1 MVKICQF
8 RTYLANLELSRIM
21 SLKNEEITALME
33 LLSSRICHDLV
44 SPVGAIN
51 NGLEF
56 MEDMADDEEGRKE
69 ATNLIAHSAT
79 AAGARLMAF
88 RLAYGSGAVD
98 GNIKPEDI
106 QKAFGTLIRTDGK
119 VRQSWDPFGPLG
131 IPSSSRAFCK
141 VLMGCLMM
149 ASDCLPKGGLVFV
162 DAGTGAET
170 LIKAE
175 GTGATVREGVEN
187 ALAGTIEMTNVDP
200 RLVHPYI
207 LGQSPRTYGY
217 SIKLKE
223 QSEGH
228 ITWSLTL
235 AST

>member
-1 MVKICQF
+1 
-8 RTYLANLELSRIM
+8 M

-56 MEDMADDEEGRKE
+56 MEDMADDPEGRKE
-69 ATNLIAHSAT
+69 ATGLIAHSAT

-131 IPSSSRAFCK
+131 IPSSTRAFPK
-141 VLMGCLMM
+141 ILMGALMM
-149 ASDCLPKGGLVFV
+149 AQDCLPKGGMVFV
-162 DAGTGAET
+162 DAGSGAET
-170 LIKAE
+170 LIKSE
-175 GTGATVREGVEN
+175 GNGVTVREGVEE
-187 ALAGTIEMTNVDP
+187 ALAGTIDFSQIDP

-207 LGQSPRTYGY
+207 LGQSARTYGFT
-217 SIKLKE
+217 ITLKDKNDDAL
-223 QSEGH
+223 
-228 ITWSLTL
+228 TWSITYNG
-235 AST
+235 

>member
-1 MVKICQF
+1 
-8 RTYLANLELSRIM
+8 M
-21 SLKNEEITALME
+21 SLKNEEITSLME

-56 MEDMADDEEGRKE
+56 MEDMADDPDGRKE

-88 RLAYGSGAVD
+88 RLAYGAGAVD

-131 IPSSSRAFCK
+131 IPSSTRGFSK
-141 VLMGCLMM
+141 VLMGALMM
-149 ASDCLPKGGLVFV
+149 AQDCLPKGGMVFV
-162 DAGTGAET
+162 DAGTGEET
-170 LIKAE
+170 LIKVE
-175 GTGATVREGVEN
+175 GTGATIREQVED
-187 ALAGTIEMTNVDP
+187 ALAGTLPITQVDP

-207 LGQSPRTYGY
+207 LGQSARTYGFT
-217 SIKLKE
+217 IKLKD
-223 QSEGH
+223 QADGQM
-228 ITWSLTL
+228 TWSITKHGG
-235 AST
+235 

>member
-1 MVKICQF
+1 M
-8 RTYLANLELSRIM
+8 T
-21 SLKNEEITALME
+21 LKNEEITTLME
-33 LLSSRICHDLV
+33 LLSARICHDLV

-56 MEDMADDEEGRKE
+56 MEDMADDPEGRKE

-88 RLAYGSGAVD
+88 RMAYGAGAVD
-98 GNIKPEDI
+98 GNVKPEDI

-131 IPSSSRAFCK
+131 IPSSSHAFCK
-141 VLMGCLMM
+141 ILMGCLMM
-149 ASDCLPKGGLVFV
+149 ASDCLPKGGLIFV

-175 GTGATVREGVEN
+175 GNGATIREGVEN
-187 ALAGTIEMTNVDP
+187 ALAGTIEMSKVDP

-207 LGQSPRTYGY
+207 LGQSARTYGY
-217 SIKLKE
+217 TIKLKE
-223 QSEGH
+223 QSEGQM
-228 ITWSLTL
+228 TWSLSL
-235 AST
+235 NAA

>member
-1 MVKICQF
+1 
-8 RTYLANLELSRIM
+8 M
-21 SLKNEEITALME
+21 SLKNEEITSLME

-56 MEDMADDEEGRKE
+56 MEDMADDPEGRKE

-88 RLAYGSGAVD
+88 RLAYGAGAVE
-98 GNIKPEDI
+98 GNVKPEDV

-119 VRQSWDPFGPLG
+119 IRQSWDPYGPLG
-131 IPSSSRAFCK
+131 IAASTRGFAK
-141 VLMGCLMM
+141 ILMGALML
-149 ASDCLPKGGLVFV
+149 AQDSLPKGGLVFV

-175 GTGATVREGVEN
+175 GTGATVRDLVTD
-187 ALAGTIEMTNVDP
+187 ALAGTLEISKIDP

-207 LGQSPRTYGY
+207 LGQSARTYGFT
-217 SIKLKE
+217 ITLKE
-223 QSEGH
+223 QAEGFV
-228 ITWSLTL
+228 TWSIRHTGV
-235 AST
+235 

>member
-1 MVKICQF
+1 
-8 RTYLANLELSRIM
+8 M

-56 MEDMADDEEGRKE
+56 MEDMADDPEGRKE

-131 IPSSSRAFCK
+131 IPSNTRGFCK
-141 VLMGCLMM
+141 ILMGALMM
-149 ASDCLPKGGLVFV
+149 ASDCLPKGGLIFV
-162 DAGTGAET
+162 DAGTGEET

-175 GTGATVREGVEN
+175 GNGATVRDGVVS
-187 ALAGTIEMTNVDP
+187 ALAGTMTMSDVDP

-207 LGQSPRTYGY
+207 LGQSARTYGFT
-217 SIKLKE
+217 IALKE
-223 QSEGH
+223 QSEGQM
-228 ITWSLTL
+228 TWSMTKTP
-235 AST
+235 A

>member
-1 MVKICQF
+1 
-8 RTYLANLELSRIM
+8 M
-21 SLKNEEITALME
+21 SASIPLKNEEITTLME

-56 MEDMADDEEGRKE
+56 MEDMADDPEGRKE

-119 VRQSWDPFGPLG
+119 IRQSWDPFGPLG
-131 IPSSSRAFCK
+131 IPASTRGFSK
-141 VLMGCLMM
+141 MLMGCLML
-149 ASDCLPKGGLVFV
+149 AQECLPKGGMVFI
-162 DAGTGAET
+162 DAGTNAET

-175 GTGATVREGVEN
+175 GTGATIREGVEG
-187 ALAGTIEMTNVDP
+187 ALAGTLDMSQIDP

-207 LGQSPRTYGY
+207 
-217 SIKLKE
+217 
-223 QSEGH
+223 
-228 ITWSLTL
+228 
-235 AST
+235 

>member
-1 MVKICQF
+1 
-8 RTYLANLELSRIM
+8 M
-21 SLKNEEITALME
+21 SLKNEEITTLME

-56 MEDMADDEEGRKE
+56 MEDMADDPEGRKE
-69 ATNLIAHSAT
+69 ATGLIAHSAT

-131 IPSSSRAFCK
+131 IPSSTRAFSK
-141 VLMGCLMM
+141 ILMGSLMM
-149 ASDCLPKGGLVFV
+149 AADCLPKGGMVFV

-170 LIKAE
+170 LIKCE
-175 GTGATVREGVEN
+175 GNGVTIREGVES
-187 ALAGTIEMTNVDP
+187 ALAGTINFSEVDP

-207 LGQSPRTYGY
+207 LGQSARTYGFT
-217 SIKLKE
+217 ITLKE
-223 QSEGH
+223 KNDDSL
-228 ITWSLTL
+228 TWSVKYNG
-235 AST
+235 

>member
-1 MVKICQF
+1 
-8 RTYLANLELSRIM
+8 M
-21 SLKNEEITALME
+21 SLKNEEITSLME

-56 MEDMADDEEGRKE
+56 MEDMADDPEGRKE

-88 RLAYGSGAVD
+88 RLAYGAGAVD
-98 GNIKPEDI
+98 GNVKPEDV

-119 VRQSWDPFGPLG
+119 IRQSWDPYGPLG
-131 IPSSSRAFCK
+131 IAASTRGFAK
-141 VLMGCLMM
+141 ILMGALML
-149 ASDCLPKGGLVFV
+149 AQDSLPKGGLVFV
-162 DAGTGAET
+162 DAGTGSET

-175 GTGATVREGVEN
+175 GTGATVRDLVTD
-187 ALAGTIEMTNVDP
+187 ALAGTLEISKIDP

-207 LGQSPRTYGY
+207 LGQSARTYGFT
-217 SIKLKE
+217 ITLKE
-223 QSEGH
+223 QTEGSV
-228 ITWSLTL
+228 TWSVRH
-235 AST
+235 AGA

>member
-1 MVKICQF
+1 
-8 RTYLANLELSRIM
+8 M
-21 SLKNEEITALME
+21 SLKNEEITTLME

-56 MEDMADDEEGRKE
+56 MEDMADDPEGRKE
-69 ATNLIAHSAT
+69 ATNLISHSAN

-131 IPSSSRAFCK
+131 ISPATRGFSK
-141 VLMGCLMM
+141 ILMGTLMM
-149 ASDCLPKGGLVFV
+149 AQDCLPKGGLVFV
-162 DAGTGAET
+162 DAGTGQET
-170 LIKAE
+170 LVKSE
-175 GTGATVREGVEN
+175 GTGATIREQVED
-187 ALAGTIEMTNVDP
+187 ALAGTLPMTNVDP

-207 LGQSPRTYGY
+207 LGQSARTYGFNITLKEQAEGQITW
-217 SIKLKE
+217 SIKL
-223 QSEGH
+223 
-228 ITWSLTL
+228 
-235 AST
+235 A

>member
-1 MVKICQF
+1 
-8 RTYLANLELSRIM
+8 M
-21 SLKNEEITALME
+21 SLKNEEITSLME

-56 MEDMADDEEGRKE
+56 MEDMADDPEGRKE

-88 RLAYGSGAVD
+88 RLAYGAGAVD
-98 GNIKPEDI
+98 GNVKPEDV

-119 VRQSWDPFGPLG
+119 IRQSWDPYGPLG
-131 IPSSSRAFCK
+131 IAASTRGFAK
-141 VLMGCLMM
+141 ILMGALML
-149 ASDCLPKGGLVFV
+149 AQDSLPKGGLVFV
-162 DAGTGAET
+162 DAGTGSET

-175 GTGATVREGVEN
+175 GTGATVRDLVTD
-187 ALAGTIEMTNVDP
+187 ALAGTLEISKIDP

-207 LGQSPRTYGY
+207 LGQSARTYGFT
-217 SIKLKE
+217 ITLKE
-223 QSEGH
+223 QAEGSV
-228 ITWSLTL
+228 TWSVRH
-235 AST
+235 AGA

>member
-1 MVKICQF
+1 
-8 RTYLANLELSRIM
+8 M

-56 MEDMADDEEGRKE
+56 MEDMADDPEGRKE
-69 ATNLIAHSAT
+69 ATGLIAHSAT

-119 VRQSWDPFGPLG
+119 IRQGWDPFGPLG
-131 IPSSSRAFCK
+131 IPPSTLGFSK
-141 VLMGCLMM
+141 VLMGTLMM
-149 ASDCLPKGGLVFV
+149 AGDCLPKGGMVFV
-162 DAGTGAET
+162 DAGNGAET
-170 LIKAE
+170 IIKSE
-175 GTGATVREGVEN
+175 GNGVTVRDGVED
-187 ALAGTIEMTNVDP
+187 ALSGTIEFSKIDP

-207 LGQSPRTYGY
+207 LGQSARTYGFL
-217 SIKLKE
+217 ITLKE
-223 QSEGH
+223 KNDDAVA
-228 ITWSLTL
+228 WSLKYNG
-235 AST
+235 

>member
-1 MVKICQF
+1 
-8 RTYLANLELSRIM
+8 
-21 SLKNEEITALME
+21 ME

-56 MEDMADDEEGRKE
+56 MEDMADDPEGRKE

-88 RLAYGSGAVD
+88 RLAYGAGAVD
-98 GNIKPEDI
+98 GNVKPEDV

-119 VRQSWDPFGPLG
+119 IRQSWDPYGPLG
-131 IPSSSRAFCK
+131 IAASTRGFAK
-141 VLMGCLMM
+141 ILMGALML
-149 ASDCLPKGGLVFV
+149 AQDSLPKGGLVFV
-162 DAGTGAET
+162 DAGTGSET

-175 GTGATVREGVEN
+175 GTGATVRDLVTD
-187 ALAGTIEMTNVDP
+187 ALAGTLEISKIDP

-207 LGQSPRTYGY
+207 LGQSARTYGFT
-217 SIKLKE
+217 ITLKE
-223 QSEGH
+223 QAEGSV
-228 ITWSLTL
+228 TWSVRH
-235 AST
+235 AGA

>member
-1 MVKICQF
+1 
-8 RTYLANLELSRIM
+8 M
-21 SLKNEEITALME
+21 SLKNEEITSLME

-56 MEDMADDEEGRKE
+56 MEDMADDPEGRKE

-88 RLAYGSGAVD
+88 RLAYGAGAVD
-98 GNIKPEDI
+98 GNVKPEDV

-119 VRQSWDPFGPLG
+119 IRQSWDPYGPLG
-131 IPSSSRAFCK
+131 IAASTRGFAK
-141 VLMGCLMM
+141 ILMGALML
-149 ASDCLPKGGLVFV
+149 AQDSLPKGGLVFV
-162 DAGTGAET
+162 DAGTGSET

-175 GTGATVREGVEN
+175 GTGATVRDLVTD
-187 ALAGTIEMTNVDP
+187 ALAGTLEISKIDP

-207 LGQSPRTYGY
+207 LGQSARTYGFT
-217 SIKLKE
+217 ITLKE
-223 QSEGH
+223 QAEGSV
-228 ITWSLTL
+228 TWSVRR
-235 AST
+235 AGA

>member
-1 MVKICQF
+1 
-8 RTYLANLELSRIM
+8 M
-21 SLKNEEITALME
+21 SLKNEEITTLME
-33 LLSSRICHDLV
+33 LLSARICHDLV

-56 MEDMADDEEGRKE
+56 MEDMADDPEGRKE

-88 RLAYGSGAVD
+88 RMAYGAGAVD
-98 GNIKPEDI
+98 GNVKPEDI

-131 IPSSSRAFCK
+131 IPSSSRGFCK
-141 VLMGCLMM
+141 ILMGCLMM
-149 ASDCLPKGGLVFV
+149 ASDCLPKGGMVFI

-170 LIKAE
+170 LIKVE
-175 GTGATVREGVEN
+175 GTGATIREGVEN
-187 ALAGTIEMTNVDP
+187 ALAGTMEMSNVDP

-207 LGQSPRTYGY
+207 LGHSARTYGY
-217 SIKLKE
+217 NIKLKE
-223 QSEGH
+223 QSEGQM
-228 ITWSLTL
+228 TWSLSLTS
-235 AST
+235 A

>member
-1 MVKICQF
+1 
-8 RTYLANLELSRIM
+8 M
-21 SLKNEEITALME
+21 SLKNEEITSLME

-56 MEDMADDEEGRKE
+56 MEDMADDAEGRKE
-69 ATNLIAHSAT
+69 ATNLIEHSAN

-88 RLAYGSGAVD
+88 RLAYGAGAID

-106 QKAFGTLIRTDGK
+106 QKAFGALIRTDGK

-131 IPSSSRAFCK
+131 VSPATRGFSKI
-141 VLMGCLMM
+141 LMGTLMM
-149 ASDCLPKGGLVFV
+149 AQDCLPKGGLVFV
-162 DAGTGAET
+162 DAGTGEET

-175 GTGATVREGVEN
+175 GIGATIREQVED
-187 ALAGTIEMTNVDP
+187 ALAGTLPVAQVDP

-207 LGQSPRTYGY
+207 LGQSARTYGFN
-217 SIKLKE
+217 IKLKE
-223 QSEGH
+223 QTEGQ
-228 ITWSLTL
+228 ITWSLTKHDI
-235 AST
+235 

>member
-1 MVKICQF
+1 
-8 RTYLANLELSRIM
+8 M
-21 SLKNEEITALME
+21 SLKDQEITALME

-69 ATNLIAHSAT
+69 ATQLIAHSAT

-98 GNIKPEDI
+98 GHVKPEDI
-106 QKAFGTLIRTDGK
+106 QKAFGALIRTDGK
-119 VRQSWDPFGPLG
+119 IRQSWDPFGPLG
-131 IPSSSRAFCK
+131 IPPSSRAFCK
-141 VLMGCLMM
+141 ILMGCLMM
-149 ASDCLPKGGLVFV
+149 AGDCLPKGGMIFV
-162 DAGTGAET
+162 DPGTGPET

-175 GTGATVREGVEN
+175 GAGAVIREGVED
-187 ALAGTIEMTNVDP
+187 ALCGKTNLTDVDP

-207 LGQSPRTYGY
+207 LGQSARTYGY
-217 SIKLKE
+217 DIKLKE
-223 QSEGH
+223 KTETE
-228 ITWSLTL
+228 ITWSFSLSSS
-235 AST
+235 AEPGSHEA

>member
-1 MVKICQF
+1 
-8 RTYLANLELSRIM
+8 M

-56 MEDMADDEEGRKE
+56 MEDMADDPEGRKE
-69 ATNLIAHSAT
+69 ATNLIQHSAT

-119 VRQSWDPFGPLG
+119 IRQSWDPFGPLG

-141 VLMGCLMM
+141 MLMGTLMM
-149 ASDCLPKGGLVFV
+149 AADCLPKGGMIFV
-162 DAGTGAET
+162 DAGSGQET

-175 GTGATVREGVEN
+175 GNGATVREGVEN
-187 ALAGTIEMTNVDP
+187 ALAGNIAMSNVDP

-207 LGQSPRTYGY
+207 IGQSARTYGY
-217 SIKLKE
+217 NLKLKE
-223 QSEGH
+223 QSEGAM
-228 ITWSLTL
+228 TWSLSL
-235 AST
+235 PSA

>member
-1 MVKICQF
+1 
-8 RTYLANLELSRIM
+8 M

-56 MEDMADDEEGRKE
+56 MEDMEDDPEGRKE
-69 ATNLIAHSAT
+69 ATGLIAHSAT

-131 IPSSSRAFCK
+131 ITASTRGFAK
-141 VLMGCLMM
+141 VLMGALMM
-149 ASDCLPKGGLVFV
+149 AQDCLPKGGMVFV
-162 DAGTGAET
+162 DAGQGAET
-170 LIKAE
+170 LIKSE
-175 GTGATVREGVEN
+175 GNGVTVREGVED
-187 ALAGTIEMTNVDP
+187 ALAGTIEFSKIDP

-207 LGQSPRTYGY
+207 LGQSSRTYGFTL
-217 SIKLKE
+217 SLKNKNDD
-223 QSEGH
+223 SL
-228 ITWSLTL
+228 TWSLKYNG
-235 AST
+235 

>member
-1 MVKICQF
+1 
-8 RTYLANLELSRIM
+8 M

-56 MEDMADDEEGRKE
+56 MEDMADDPEGRKE

-106 QKAFGTLIRTDGK
+106 QKAFGTLIRVDGK
-119 VRQSWDPFGPLG
+119 IRQSWDPFGPLG
-131 IPSSSRAFCK
+131 IPTATRGFSK
-141 VLMGCLMM
+141 ILMGGLML
-149 ASDCLPKGGLVFV
+149 AAESLPKGGMVFV
-162 DAGTGAET
+162 DAGNGQET

-175 GTGATVREGVEN
+175 GTGATVRDSVID
-187 ALAGTIEMTNVDP
+187 ALAGKIEMSKIDP

-207 LGQSPRTYGY
+207 LGQSARTYGF
-217 SIKLKE
+217 SIAMKE
-223 QSEGH
+223 QSEGQ

-235 AST
+235 SPAKNED

>member
-1 MVKICQF
+1 
-8 RTYLANLELSRIM
+8 M
-21 SLKNEEITALME
+21 SLKNEDITTLME

-56 MEDMADDEEGRKE
+56 MADMADDPDGLKE
-69 ATNLIAHSAT
+69 AQNLIAHSAT

-88 RLAYGSGAVD
+88 RLAYGAGAVD

-119 VRQSWDPFGPLG
+119 IRQSWDPFGPLG
-131 IPSSSRAFCK
+131 IPPSTRGFAK
-141 VLMGCLMM
+141 VLMGSLMM
-149 ASDCLPKGGLVFV
+149 AADCLPKGGMIFV
-162 DAGTGAET
+162 DAGTGNET

-175 GTGATVREGVEN
+175 GTSVTAREGVE
-187 ALAGTIEMTNVDP
+187 ASLAGTLALSDVDP

-207 LGQSPRTYGY
+207 LGQSARTYHF
-217 SIKLKE
+217 
-223 QSEGH
+223 H
-228 ITWSLTL
+228 IQLHDKADTHVTWSLKHN
-235 AST
+235 AS